1 MTKRTIYLILLGLA
15 WAGSLAWF
23 GPGRAGCRPA
33 GPRLKPRTLAGSEQW
48 HGIYYQGQ
56 KIGYSVT
63 LARVLPEGGQAV
75 SNKSL
80 MRLPLMGEVRQ
91 VSTVLNYDLDG
102 NYGLKSFEFRM
113 AGAAEISVKG
123 RVKGRRL
130 GLEILSNGQSQ
141 STGLDI
147 PGAITMPEAME
158 PMLLGKSLAPGKEY
172 SFSVFDPAS
181 MAVVPLTVKVIGP
194 DTLLLEGQNIPATK
208 LEISFSGSKSQA
220 WVDTLGQTLKEDG
233 PLGLTMIRQTKE
245 QALILPEDFPEMDML
260 SSIAVPVLKG
270 ELPKPRETERMVIA
284 VSGISLNGLDAG
296 GGRQKIT
303 DSLKQIVQITKEQTS
318 ELKTVKLVLS
328 DAPSLSRRKAGL
340 PDKRMDGKLD
350 ELAEFLKPTV
360 LIQSNDPGI
369 RKLALELTK
378 GISDPWQ
385 KAEALEKWVYQNL
398 EKSMTVSL
406 PSAVEVLQ
414 SRRGDCNE
422 HSTLFAALARAA
434 GLPCKI
440 CLGVVYLDGKFYY
453 HAWNSVYCG
462 QWVELD
468 ATFGQAPAD
477 AARLRLVEGDLSQQ
491 TRLLSAFGNLKIEIL
506 EHQP

>member
-1 MTKRTIYLILLGLA
+1 MTKKTFYLILLGLA
-15 WAGSLAWF
+15 WAGSLVWF
-23 GPGRAGCRPA
+23 GLGRAGCQPA
-33 GPRLKPRTLAGSEQW
+33 GARLKPRTLAESEQW
-48 HGIYYQGQ
+48 HGIFYQDQ

-63 LARVLPEGGQAV
+63 LTRVLPEGGQAV

-91 VSTVLNYDLDG
+91 VSTTLNYDLDM
-102 NYGLKSFEFRM
+102 NYGLKSFEFKM

-123 RVKGRRL
+123 RVKDKRL
-130 GLEILSNGQSQ
+130 SLEILTNGQSQ
-141 STGLDI
+141 SAEMDI
-147 PGAITMPEAME
+147 PNSITMPEALE
-158 PMLLGKSLAPGKEY
+158 PMLLGKNLAPGQEY
-172 SFSVFDPAS
+172 QFSVFDPAS
-181 MAVVPLTVKVIGP
+181 MAVVPLSVKVLGP
-194 DTLLLEGQNIPATK
+194 DTLLLGGQNIPATK
-208 LEISFSGSKSQA
+208 LEVSFSGSKSQA

-233 PLGLTMIRQTKE
+233 PLGITMIRQTKE

-296 GGRQKIT
+296 GVRQKIT
-303 DSLKQIVQITKEQTS
+303 DSLKQVVQITREQTS
-318 ELKTVKLVLS
+318 ELETVN
-328 DAPSLSRRKAGL
+328 
-340 PDKRMDGKLD
+340 GKLD
-350 ELAEFLKPTV
+350 ELAEYLRPTV
-360 LIQSNDPGI
+360 LIQSEDPGI

-385 KAEALEKWVYQNL
+385 KAEALETWVYQNL
-398 EKSMTVSL
+398 EKTMTVSL

-422 HSTLFAALARAA
+422 HATLFAALARAA
-434 GLPCKI
+434 GLPARI

-453 HAWNSVYCG
+453 HAWNSVWCG
-462 QWVELD
+462 RWVELD

-477 AARLRLVEGDLSQQ
+477 AAHIRLVEGDLSQQ

>member
-1 MTKRTIYLILLGLA
+1 MNKKTFSLILLGLI

-23 GPGRAGCRPA
+23 GLGRAGCQPA
-33 GPRLKPRTLAGSEQW
+33 GLKIKPRALAGSEQW

-63 LARVLPEGGQAV
+63 LTRALNDGGQAV

-91 VSTVLNYDLDG
+91 VSTVLNYDLDKDFK
-102 NYGLKSFEFRM
+102 LKNFEFKM
-113 AGAAEISVKG
+113 AGAADISVKG
-123 RVKGRRL
+123 QVKGKRL
-130 GLEILSNGQSQ
+130 SLEILSNGQSQ
-141 STGLDI
+141 SAEMDI
-147 PGAITMPEAME
+147 PGNITMPEALE
-158 PMLLGKSLAPGKEY
+158 PMLIGKSLVPGQEY

-181 MAVVPLTVKVIGP
+181 MAVAPLAVKVLGP
-194 DTLLLEGQNIPATK
+194 DSLLLDGQWIQATK
-208 LEISFSGSKSQA
+208 LEISFSGSKSLA
-220 WVDTLGQTLKEDG
+220 WVDSLGQTVKEEG
-233 PLGLTMIRQTKE
+233 PLGITMIRQTKE

-260 SSIAVPVLKG
+260 GSIAVPALKG

-284 VSGISLNGLDAG
+284 VSGILLKDLDVA
-296 GGRQKIT
+296 GGRQKIL
-303 DSLKQIVQITKEQTS
+303 DEAGQKVEVLQESLDQAEEENS
-318 ELKTVKLVLS
+318 S
-328 DAPSLSRRKAGL
+328 P
-340 PDKRMDGKLD
+340 GKLD
-350 ELAEFLKPTV
+350 ELLKPTV

-369 RKLALELTK
+369 KQLALKLTK

-385 KAEALEKWVYQNL
+385 KVLVLEKWVYQNL

-422 HSTLFAALARAA
+422 HATLFAALARAA
-434 GLPCKI
+434 GLPAKI
-440 CLGVVYLDGKFYY
+440 CLGVVYLDEKFYY

-462 QWVELD
+462 KWIELD
-468 ATFGQAPAD
+468 PTFGQAPAD

-491 TRLLSAFGNLKIEIL
+491 TRLLGAFGNLKIEIL
-506 EHQP
+506 EHTP

>member
-1 MTKRTIYLILLGLA
+1 MTKKTFYLILLGLA
-15 WAGSLAWF
+15 WAGSLVWF
-23 GPGRAGCRPA
+23 GLDRAGCQP
-33 GPRLKPRTLAGSEQW
+33 GGLKVKPQGLAGSEQW
-48 HGIYYQGQ
+48 HGIYYQDQ

-63 LARVLPEGGQAV
+63 LTRALPEGGQAV

-91 VSTVLNYDLDG
+91 VSTTLNYDLDKD
-102 NYGLKSFEFRM
+102 YGLKGFEFKM

-141 STGLDI
+141 STGMDI
-147 PGAITMPEAME
+147 PSSITMPEALE
-158 PMLLGKSLAPGKEY
+158 PMLLGKDLAPGKEY

-194 DTLLLEGQNIPATK
+194 DTLLLENQHIPATK
-208 LEISFSGSKSQA
+208 LEISFSGSRSLA

-233 PLGLTMIRQTKE
+233 PLGITMIRQSKE
-245 QALILPEDFPEMDML
+245 QALALPEDFPDMDML
-260 SSIAVPVLKG
+260 ANIAVPALAG
-270 ELPKPRETERMVIA
+270 ELPEARETRRMVIA
-284 VSGISLNGLDAG
+284 VSGISIKELDVA
-296 GGRQKIT
+296 GGRQAVT
-303 DSLKQIVQITKEQTS
+303 DSLKQVVQVTTEQTS
-318 ELKTVKLVLS
+318 ELQTVNVR
-328 DAPSLSRRKAGL
+328 PG
-340 PDKRMDGKLD
+340 
-350 ELAEFLKPTV
+350 ELKEFLKPTV
-360 LIQSNDPGI
+360 LIQSQDPAI
-369 RKLALELTK
+369 KKLAQSLVK
-378 GISDPWQ
+378 GKKSDWD
-385 KAEALEKWVYQNL
+385 KALALEKWVFENL
-398 EKSMTVSL
+398 EKTMTVSL

-422 HSTLFAALARAA
+422 HATLFAALARAA
-434 GLPCKI
+434 GLPAKI

-462 QWVELD
+462 KWIELD

-491 TRLLSAFGNLKIEIL
+491 TRLLTAFGNLKIEIL
-506 EHQP
+506 EHTP